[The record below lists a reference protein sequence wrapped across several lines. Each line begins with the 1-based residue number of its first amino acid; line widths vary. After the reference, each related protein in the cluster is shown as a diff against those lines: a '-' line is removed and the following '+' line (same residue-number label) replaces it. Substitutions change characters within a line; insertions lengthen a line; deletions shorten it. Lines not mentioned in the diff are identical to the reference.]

1 MKKVAKDDL
10 RPPATARALNIM
22 SERDLFGRIVAS
34 LHEAT
39 IDDSYWPVTSALI
52 DQACGAKGN
61 HLLFGAGSSRK
72 NAQVFLA
79 RFCLGGERR
88 TDIEENYFNTYYL
101 MDERVPRIRSLPDSQ
116 LVHVADLYTEQEKK
130 ISLAYNECLPRT
142 HTQNSLLVR
151 LDGPGGSRIVWNIA
165 DPIEGGGWR
174 SAQVEMIQRI
184 LPHVRQFVNL
194 RQALVDAEAVG
205 LSLSRL
211 LDNKCCGVIQLDPHG
226 RIVETNDCAAALLR
240 EQDGLSDRGGFLT
253 ARDPSDNARLQKLL
267 EGALPKLVGPPTGGS
282 VTVERLSTGPRL
294 VLHVSPVQKRQWV
307 SGVARVAAVVLI
319 VDPGAKEHIDPG
331 LVEEAL
337 GLTRVESMVAVSLAS
352 GLSIHDIALSTGRE
366 ESTVRWHTK
375 HIFQKQGISRQ
386 AQLVRRVQALVG
398 LPH

>member
-1 MKKVAKDDL
+1 
-10 RPPATARALNIM
+10 M
-22 SERDLFGRIVAS
+22 SERDLFDRIVAS

-39 IDDSYWPVTSALI
+39 IDDSHWPATSALI

-61 HLLFGAGSSRK
+61 HLLFGDGSSRK
-72 NAQVFLA
+72 DAQVFLA

-88 TDIEENYFNTYYL
+88 TDIEENYFSTYYPV
-101 MDERVPRIRSLPDSQ
+101 DERVPRIRSLPDSQ
-116 LVHVADLYTEQEKK
+116 LVHVADLYTEQEKR

-151 LDGPGGSRIVWNIA
+151 LDGPGGSRIIWNIA
-165 DPIEGGGWR
+165 DPIESGGWR

-184 LPHVRQFVNL
+184 LPHVRHFVNL
-194 RQALVDAEAVG
+194 RQALADAEAVG
-205 LSLSRL
+205 FSLSRL
-211 LDNKCCGVIQLDPHG
+211 LDSKSCGVIQLDPHG
-226 RIVETNDCAAALLR
+226 RIVETNDFAATLLR

-253 ARDPSDNARLQKLL
+253 ARNSSENVRLQKLL
-267 EGALPKLVGPPTGGS
+267 EGALPKLVGPATGGL
-282 VTVERLSTGPRL
+282 VTIERLSMGPRR
-294 VLHVSPVQKRQWV
+294 VLQVSPVQERQGF
-307 SGVARVAAVVLI
+307 SSITSVAAIVLI

-337 GLTRVESMVAVSLAS
+337 CLTRAESLVVVSLAS
-352 GLSIHDIALSTGRE
+352 GLSIRDIALSTGRE
-366 ESTVRWHTK
+366 ESTVRWHMK

-386 AQLVRRVQALVG
+386 AQLVRRVQALGG